1 MHSILARRLESEIL
15 LCIGSKTKFRVDSL
29 FITCRFCYEVAALSW
44 WEKKMAATLFAEV
57 PTTSM
62 VHAFQIDIDMYWME
76 SVRRHVS
83 HCVCLG
89 RSSGTLRERRKVM
102 QKDAS
107 CSRSMHTLPVPYCS
121 LLFLKRVHVLEQD
134 TYFMGTKY
142 MKFVILSQNGFAP
155 WKW

>member
-15 LCIGSKTKFRVDSL
+15 LCIGSKTKFKVDSL

-62 VHAFQIDIDMYWME
+62 VHAFQIDIDMYWKE

-83 HCVCLG
+83 LCVCLG
-89 RSSGTLRERRKVM
+89 RSPGSFRERRAAETGRLEGEPAVPRKEPRSVGRGRGGHRM
-102 QKDAS
+102 ARTGRGHAGQK
-107 CSRSMHTLPVPYCS
+107 SRCKNTTN
-121 LLFLKRVHVLEQD
+121 LLNV
-134 TYFMGTKY
+134 TK
-142 MKFVILSQNGFAP
+142 G
-155 WKW
+155 

>member
-15 LCIGSKTKFRVDSL
+15 LCIGSKTKFKVDSL

-76 SVRRHVS
+76 SVRRHIS
-83 HCVCLG
+83 HCVCSE
-89 RSSGTLRERRKVM
+89 RGTRAFRERLKPDGWKENRQFLAKSLVQLGEVEEAVVWLERAAAM
-102 QKDAS
+102 
-107 CSRSMHTLPVPYCS
+107 PVKNPDVRTQRI
-121 LLFLKRVHVLEQD
+121 F
-134 TYFMGTKY
+134 
-142 MKFVILSQNGFAP
+142 
-155 WKW
+155 

>member
-15 LCIGSKTKFRVDSL
+15 LCIGSKTKFKVDSL

-89 RSSGTLRERRKVM
+89 RDAGAERLKPDSWKENRQFLAKSLVQLGEVEEAIVWLERAAAM
-102 QKDAS
+102 
-107 CSRSMHTLPVPYCS
+107 PVKNPDVRTQRI
-121 LLFLKRVHVLEQD
+121 F
-134 TYFMGTKY
+134 
-142 MKFVILSQNGFAP
+142 
-155 WKW
+155 

>member
-15 LCIGSKTKFRVDSL
+15 LCIGSKTKFKVDSL

-76 SVRRHVS
+76 SVRRHIS
-83 HCVCLG
+83 HCVCSG
-89 RSSGTLRERRKVM
+89 RGTRAFRERLKPDGWKENRQFLAKSLVQLGEVEEAVVWLERAAAM
-102 QKDAS
+102 
-107 CSRSMHTLPVPYCS
+107 PVKNPDVRTQRI
-121 LLFLKRVHVLEQD
+121 F
-134 TYFMGTKY
+134 
-142 MKFVILSQNGFAP
+142 
-155 WKW
+155 